1 MSLELEPSLCV
12 GGVMH
17 ARHWPV
23 AHRFAYRL
31 AWVRLPLSRLGQI
44 GNALFGVERMRLF
57 SFHNRDHGARDGSA
71 LLPWIRAL
79 LARHGLAEACD
90 GEVVLQTF
98 PRLLGFVF
106 NPVSFWF
113 CHDRRGA
120 LRAVLCEVNNTFG
133 ERHSYLVAHPDQRPI
148 RSEDRFRSS
157 KVFHVSPFFPVRGEY
172 EFNFVERAGVCSVSI
187 DLFDAGHHQIS
198 TRISGRMQPL
208 AAGGLA
214 RVAARFPLMTLGVV
228 ARIHWQALKLLL
240 KGVRFHRKPL
250 PPLEETT
257 S

>member
-1 MSLELEPSLCV
+1 MRADIAPRLCL

-23 AHRFAYRL
+23 MHRFAYPL
-31 AWVRLPLSRLGQI
+31 AWVRLPLSRLHEA
-44 GNALFGVERMRLF
+44 GNVLFGVERARLF
-57 SFHNRDHGARDGSA
+57 SFRNRDHGARDGSP

-79 LARHGLAEACD
+79 LAQHGLAEACN

-98 PRLLGFVF
+98 PRLMGFVF

-113 CHDRRGA
+113 CHDRAGV

-133 ERHSYLVAHPDQRPI
+133 ERHNYLVAHPDARPI
-148 RSEDRFRSS
+148 VSGDSFRSS

-172 EFNFVERAGVCSVSI
+172 RFRFAERGSVASVAI
-187 DLFDAGHHQIS
+187 DLFDAGRHQLT
-198 TRISGRMQPL
+198 TRMSGRAEALSAP
-208 AAGGLA
+208 GLM
-214 RVAARFPLMTLGVV
+214 RVALRFPFMTLGVV
-228 ARIHWQALKLLL
+228 ARIHWQALKLFL
-240 KGVRFHRKPL
+240 KRVPFHRKPV
-250 PPLEETT
+250 PPLKETT